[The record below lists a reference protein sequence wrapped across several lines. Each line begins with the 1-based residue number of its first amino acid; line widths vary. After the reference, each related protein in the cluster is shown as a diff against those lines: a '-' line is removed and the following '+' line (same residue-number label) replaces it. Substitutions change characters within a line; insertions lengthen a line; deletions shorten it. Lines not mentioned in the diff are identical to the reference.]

1 MIPKTLFLTRL
12 VFLLSITLVIELIGL
27 PQPVTGP
34 FINFMLIVTT
44 QIVSATGGAVLG
56 CVTPALAVLRG
67 QLPPP
72 LAPMVPFIILAN
84 ALFVITF
91 AAMRSHQPT
100 TVLFYY
106 LRNGL
111 AIVAAASIKFIVLY
125 LTARFLLPLLL
136 GKPVSAALVSLMA
149 LPQWLTALIGG
160 WLALVF
166 YRFWLT
172 KIKAAHR

>member
-72 LAPMVPFIILAN
+72 LAPMVPFI
-84 ALFVITF
+84 
-91 AAMRSHQPT
+91 
-100 TVLFYY
+100 
-106 LRNGL
+106 
-111 AIVAAASIKFIVLY
+111 LY